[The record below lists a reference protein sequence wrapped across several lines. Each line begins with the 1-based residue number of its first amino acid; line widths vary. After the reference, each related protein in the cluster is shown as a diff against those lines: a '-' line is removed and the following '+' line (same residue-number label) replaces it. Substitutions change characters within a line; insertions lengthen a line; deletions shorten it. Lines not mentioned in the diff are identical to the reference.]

1 MLLNAIIKESTGNPG
16 FPNLPC
22 NLQIEVSISQ
32 VVFLLFLLC
41 YWAIAW
47 LCLSCIMSEIL
58 QLCQDSWATK
68 PSAHC
73 PLFGQL
79 CISHFQL
86 PPPNPPFPPPPPPPT
101 GNCRAFACLVNP
113 REEALPN
120 FVHHRGQ
127 AFANHRAT
135 TRNKRTWFLTPNP
148 NIAKHGGNLQEKT
161 KWLACLSSI
170 KKRFWLVYF
179 LIFMHFV
186 IANTAKT
193 VLARS
198 GAINV
203 SWCLV
208 WSLNQS
214 CIDQGFE

>member
-1 MLLNAIIKESTGNPG
+1 M
-16 FPNLPC
+16 
-22 NLQIEVSISQ
+22 
-32 VVFLLFLLC
+32 VFLLFLLC

-47 LCLSCIMSEIL
+47 LSFLYNEWNSPALPRQLSYQALCTLSPFWSIMHQSL
-58 QLCQDSWATK
+58 PAAPTQP
-68 PSAHC
+68 PS
-73 PLFGQL
+73 
-79 CISHFQL
+79 
-86 PPPNPPFPPPPPPPT
+86 PPPPT
-101 GNCRAFACLVNP
+101 GNCRAFGCLVNP

-161 KWLACLSSI
+161 KWLACLSST